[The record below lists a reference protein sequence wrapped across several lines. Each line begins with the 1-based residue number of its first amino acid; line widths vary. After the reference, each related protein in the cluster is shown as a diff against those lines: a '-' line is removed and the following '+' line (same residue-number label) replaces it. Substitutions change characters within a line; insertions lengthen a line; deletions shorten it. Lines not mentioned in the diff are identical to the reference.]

1 MIHSGTAQGFEEQA
15 AATEA
20 LRGRMGD
27 IDKYNI
33 KSTTNVAFRCRCA

>member
-1 MIHSGTAQGFEEQA
+1 MIRSGTAQGFEEQT

-27 IDKYNI
+27 IDQ
-33 KSTTNVAFRCRCA
+33 